1 MISLVT
7 EPKAYGDTFIGE
19 QAKTK
24 SIEQFYIIPAERK
37 NFHITTLF
45 ALKTFMWQP
54 CLRKISFILHNNQIN
69 SCIHTKF
76 FLFMRTAEQ
85 TNMNNLSYLD

>member
-24 SIEQFYIIPAERK
+24 SIEHFYIIPTERK

-45 ALKTFMWQP
+45 ALKTFM
-54 CLRKISFILHNNQIN
+54 
-69 SCIHTKF
+69 
-76 FLFMRTAEQ
+76 
-85 TNMNNLSYLD
+85 